1 MHVLKIDASAMC
13 SLASS
18 LGGSLADGTAL
29 PTRGDS
35 GDNDDSE
42 IMLEVVVVQVDT
54 GAGGAQQ
61 HTCIFSDS

>member
-1 MHVLKIDASAMC
+1 MHVLTIDASAMC

-18 LGGSLADGTAL
+18 LGGSLADGAAL

-35 GDNDDSE
+35 GDYNDSE
-42 IMLEVVVVQVDT
+42 IMLEVVVQVDT

-61 HTCIFSDS
+61 RTCIFSDS